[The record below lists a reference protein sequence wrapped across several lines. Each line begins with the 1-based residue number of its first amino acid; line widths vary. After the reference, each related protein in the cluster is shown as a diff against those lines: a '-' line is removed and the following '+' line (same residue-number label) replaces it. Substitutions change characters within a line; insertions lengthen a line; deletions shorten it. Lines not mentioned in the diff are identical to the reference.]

1 MLIGKKEFDWT
12 KEESY
17 VMGILNVTPDS
28 FSDGNK
34 FNHLDKA
41 IDHAA
46 QMIKEGA
53 SIIDVGGESTR
64 PGYTKIS
71 DEEEIERVVPV
82 LEALKKRFDVPLSVD
97 TYKSQVAKASFEAG
111 ADLLNDIWGLKYDTE
126 IAGIVAAYQKPVCLM
141 HNRLEIPFFGSD
153 GVYPLEE
160 YLILLEKELQESIDI
175 ALKAGIGKEQ
185 LILDPGI
192 GFAKT
197 LEMNIDGVAYVDR
210 LKKFELPILLGISRK
225 SIIGKSLNLE
235 MNEREEAT
243 IALNVIGRMYGCKI
257 FRVHNVLGNVR
268 ALRMAD
274 VIFKARRTMEH

>member
-12 KEESY
+12 KGESY

-34 FNHLDKA
+34 FNQLDKA

-46 QMIKEGA
+46 QMIEEGA
-53 SIIDVGGESTR
+53 AIIDVGGESTR

-71 DEEEIERVVPV
+71 DEEEIERVVPI
-82 LEALKKRFDVPLSVD
+82 LEALKKRFDIPLSVD

-141 HNRLEIPFFGSD
+141 HNRLEIPKMGNGDS
-153 GVYPLEE
+153 YPLEE
-160 YLILLEKELQESIDI
+160 YLVLLEKELQESINI
-175 ALKAGIGKEQ
+175 ALKAGIRKDQ

-235 MNEREEAT
+235 INEREEAT
-243 IALNVIGRMYGCKI
+243 IALNVIGRMYGCQI

-274 VIFKARRTMEH
+274 VIFKARKTIEH

>member
-1 MLIGKKEFDWT
+1 MLIGTKEFDW
-12 KEESY
+12 ENGESY

-28 FSDGNK
+28 FSDGSK
-34 FNHLDKA
+34 FNRLDKA

-46 QMIKEGA
+46 QMIGEGA
-53 SIIDVGGESTR
+53 AIIDVGGESTR

-82 LEALKKRFDVPLSVD
+82 LEALKKRFEVPLSVD
-97 TYKSQVAKASFEAG
+97 TYKSQVAKAAFEAG
-111 ADLLNDIWGLKYDTE
+111 ADLLNDIWGLKYDE
-126 IAGIVAAYQKPVCLM
+126 NMAAIAAAYQKPVCLM
-141 HNRLEIPFFGSD
+141 HNRLEIPVFGSD
-153 GVYPLEE
+153 GAYPLEE
-160 YLILLEKELQESIDI
+160 YLALLEKELQESINI
-175 ALKAGIGKEQ
+175 ALKAGIRKDQ

-197 LEMNIDGVAYVDR
+197 LEMNVDGVAYVEQ
-210 LKKFELPILLGISRK
+210 LKKFGLPILLGISRK

-235 MNEREEAT
+235 MQEREEAT
-243 IALNVIGRMYGCKI
+243 IALNVIGRIYGCQI

-274 VIFKARRTMEH
+274 VVLKARKTIEY